1 MVKQTEN
8 RQKNLKMNVIK
19 STPLFLNTTYL
30 HTSANF
36 LTVFYYIIVLRRR
49 NVYLFRTLT
58 QLGWGFFMK
67 LYRLGKEQ

>member
-30 HTSANF
+30 HTSTNF
-36 LTVFYYIIVLRRR
+36 LTVFYY
-49 NVYLFRTLT
+49 
-58 QLGWGFFMK
+58 
-67 LYRLGKEQ
+67 